1 LHLNIREITII
12 VTKEVIMLNLRINQD
27 SIPMCEVSERRKYQ
41 RVEKPII
48 IRFRIRPLKGYEM
61 ASSDWDMV
69 GVNDLSARGL
79 FFNSSY
85 NIEIGTVL
93 DLRIGFSTLT
103 APVKCMG
110 IVTRIKKHLHT
121 SIFGIATAFTEI
133 EEHEKEMIDRFVNA
147 TLNSRTIAMQFNAT

>member
-1 LHLNIREITII
+1 
-12 VTKEVIMLNLRINQD
+12 MLKLETNQT
-27 SIPMCEVSERRKYQ
+27 SIPMREVSERRKYQ
-41 RVEKPII
+41 RVEKAII
-48 IRFRIRPLKGYEM
+48 IRFRIKPQKGQST

-69 GVNDLSARGL
+69 GVNDLGARGL

-93 DLRIGFSTLT
+93 ELKIGFSTTT

-110 IVTRIKKHLHT
+110 IVTRVKKHQNT

-147 TLNSRTIAMQFNAT
+147 TLNSYLTVIK

>member
-1 LHLNIREITII
+1 MIRL
-12 VTKEVIMLNLRINQD
+12 KAKQD
-27 SIPMCEVSERRKYQ
+27 RSPMYEVSERRKYH

-48 IRFRIRPLKGYEM
+48 IRFRIRPQKGQ
-61 ASSDWDMV
+61 AIAPSDWDMV

-85 NIEIGTVL
+85 NLEIGTVL
-93 DLRIGFSTLT
+93 DLRIGFSVATV
-103 APVKCMG
+103 PVKCKG
-110 IVTRIKKHLHT
+110 IVTRVKKNPHT

-147 TLNSRTIAMQFNAT
+147 TLNSNHTALQFQSA

>member
-1 LHLNIREITII
+1 MLKLKTNQINIS
-12 VTKEVIMLNLRINQD
+12 K
-27 SIPMCEVSERRKYQ
+27 CEVSERRKYQ
-41 RVEKPII
+41 RVEKAII
-48 IRFRIRPLKGYEM
+48 IRFRIRPQKGQ
-61 ASSDWDMV
+61 ALAPSDWDMV

-93 DLRIGFSTLT
+93 DLRIGFSTST
-103 APVKCMG
+103 VPVKCKG
-110 IVTRIKKHLHT
+110 IVTRVKEQPHT

-147 TLNSRTIAMQFNAT
+147 TLHSYPTVLNY